1 MNKSG
6 STLKIQPIPFD
17 LAHCIPYGMSEWRPD
32 EDMGHSGEA
41 SFGEDLRK
49 AREQRGLRIDTI
61 SDSTKVPAKHIR
73 ALEAG
78 HFGEIPGGVFRRGF
92 VRSYV
97 AALGLEEVRWMKRFD
112 EVCRESGLTGGSDAD
127 WTQFA
132 ENVKNNRAA
141 SPPGRAAKGTGFALL
156 IIGLVLAAWFGWR
169 LLRHRKLL
177 HAPMTVLYSRSLVVT
192 EIRGSRVLQ
201 VAHKLDF

>member
-1 MNKSG
+1 
-6 STLKIQPIPFD
+6 
-17 LAHCIPYGMSEWRPD
+17 
-32 EDMGHSGEA
+32 MGHSGEA

-49 AREQRGLRIDTI
+49 AREQRGLRIDSI

-78 HFGEIPGGVFRRGF
+78 HFGEIPGGVFRRAF

-112 EVCRESGLTGGSDAD
+112 EVCRESGLAGGSDAD
-127 WTQFA
+127 WTKFA

-141 SPPGRAAKGTGFALL
+141 SPSGRAAKGTGFALL
-156 IIGLVLAAWFGWR
+156 IIALMLAAWFGWR
-169 LLRHRKLL
+169 LLKHRKLL
-177 HAPMTVLYSRSLVVT
+177 HAPMAALYSRSLAVT
-192 EIRGSRVLQ
+192 ATRGSRIPQ
-201 VAHKLDF
+201 VVYKLHF